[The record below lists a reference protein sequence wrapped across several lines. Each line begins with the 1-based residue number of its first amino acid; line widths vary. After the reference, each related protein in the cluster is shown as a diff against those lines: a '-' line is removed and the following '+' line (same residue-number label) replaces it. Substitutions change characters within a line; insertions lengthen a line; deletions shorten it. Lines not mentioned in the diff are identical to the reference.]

1 MAETQDAIEE
11 RLALVPTDEG
21 AAGEVQAEGEG
32 FAEAP
37 SDGEVRGQADARGEA
52 DVRGDERPQAEE
64 AELLEAEEA
73 ELLEAEAERREGSRP
88 TIEPSA
94 KLFLNRE
101 LSWLEFNQRVLDEM
115 RDPAVPLLERLKFGA
130 IASTNLDEFFMVRVA
145 GLFGQIHD
153 DVQHTPADGMS
164 PRDQLAAIA
173 PRVRRMR
180 TDLNTAL
187 IDEILPELRAR
198 GVALLEALE
207 LGREARAEAEATFR
221 EQVLPVLTPL
231 AIDPG
236 HPFPHLRNKSLNII
250 AMLTGT
256 HRHDASRAFA
266 LVQVPSVL
274 PRLVRLRSAEGD
286 GVRAAY
292 ALLDDLIAL
301 HIGELF
307 PGFRCIGAWTFRV
320 VRNFDLS
327 IDEEEAED
335 LLESVKQ
342 EVRRRDRGNAVAL
355 TIDGGA
361 AREAH
366 EMLREALG
374 LEESFVVSVDGPL
387 NVPDLAAMGETL
399 ADDPSLRDEPFTPQ
413 VLPPFRE
420 ATDLFDVIASRDVLL
435 HHPYES
441 FDPVV
446 RFIEDAAADPDV
458 LAIKQTLYRTSG
470 DSPIVKSLMRAAE
483 NGKQVTALVEIK
495 ARFDEENNIQWARK
509 LEEAGVHVV
518 YGLLGLKTHAKAA
531 LVVRREAGQ
540 LRRYVHLGTGNYN
553 PSTARLYTDIS
564 YFTSRP
570 DIAEDTSSLFNLLT
584 SCTAPATWRRLI
596 VAPLGLHER
605 VLGLIEREAAFARA
619 GRPARISAKMNSLVD
634 PDVIMALYR
643 ASQAGVQV
651 DLVVRGICCLRPG
664 IEGLS
669 ERIRVKSVVDR
680 FLEHS
685 RIFIFESGGAKEVY
699 CASADW
705 MQRNFHR
712 RVEVMFPIED
722 ESLKARVIDEVFRI
736 SWEDDCK
743 ASSLAPDGSY
753 ARERTDDPR
762 SPRRSQTRFLRR
774 ARDVAELADAKAR
787 RERPFI
793 VRPVRN
799 RPTKAPDSA
808 NVVGDDAPPER
819 P

>member
-1 MAETQDAIEE
+1 MQDIRED
-11 RLALVPTDEG
+11 LA
-21 AAGEVQAEGEG
+21 AEGPTEG
-32 FAEAP
+32 EAP
-37 SDGEVRGQADARGEA
+37 AQELARA
-52 DVRGDERPQAEE
+52 
-64 AELLEAEEA
+64 LEPD
-73 ELLEAEAERREGSRP
+73 RS
-88 TIEPSA
+88 
-94 KLFLNRE
+94 LFFNRE
-101 LSWLEFNQRVLDEM
+101 LSWLEFNQRVLDEA
-115 RDPAVPLLERLKFGA
+115 RDPSVPLLERLKFAA
-130 IASTNLDEFFMVRVA
+130 ITATNLDEFFMVRVA

-153 DVQHTPADGMS
+153 DVQQVPADGMT
-164 PRDQLAAIA
+164 PREQLEAIA
-173 PRVRRMR
+173 RRVRRMR
-180 TDLNTAL
+180 GDMNAAVV
-187 IDEILPELRAR
+187 DELLPELRAR
-198 GVALLEALE
+198 GIALLEATE
-207 LGREARAEAEATFR
+207 LDRTARAELNETFHT
-221 EQVLPVLTPL
+221 QVLPVLTPL

-250 AMLTGT
+250 AVLTGT

-274 PRLVRLRSAEGD
+274 PRLMRVRSAEVD
-286 GVRAAY
+286 GIRAAY
-292 ALLDDLIAL
+292 VLLDDVIAL

-307 PGFRCIGAWTFRV
+307 PGFRCVGAWTFRV

-342 EVRRRDRGNAVAL
+342 EVRRRDRGNAVAM
-355 TIDGGA
+355 TIDGGG

-366 EMLREALG
+366 DMLREALG
-374 LEESFVVSVDGPL
+374 LEESFVFAVDGPL
-387 NVPDLAAMGETL
+387 NVPDLLSMGEVL
-399 ADDPSLRDEPFTPQ
+399 GDDPAVRDEPFVPQ

-420 ATDLFDVIASRDVLL
+420 AEDVFAIVAQRDVLL

-446 RFIEDAAADPDV
+446 RFIDDAASDPDV

-470 DSPIVKSLMRAAE
+470 DSPIVKALMRAAE

-509 LEEAGVHVV
+509 MEEAGVHVV

-531 LVVRREAGQ
+531 LVVRREGGR

-553 PSTARLYTDIS
+553 PHTARLYTDLS
-564 YFTSRP
+564 YFTSRA
-570 DIAEDTSSLFNLLT
+570 DIADDTSSLFNLLT
-584 SCTAPATWRRLI
+584 SCTAPATWQKLI

-619 GRPARISAKMNSLVD
+619 GRKARILAKMNSLVD

-643 ASQAGVQV
+643 ASQAGVEI
-651 DLVVRGICCLRPG
+651 DLIVRGICCLRPG
-664 IEGLS
+664 IPGIS
-669 ERIRVKSVVDR
+669 ERIRVKSIVDR

-685 RIFIFESGGAKEVY
+685 RIFIFEAGGAQEVY
-699 CASADW
+699 AASADW

-722 ESLKARVIDEVFRI
+722 ESIKARIIDEVFAI
-736 SWEDDCK
+736 SWEDDVK
-743 ASSLAPDGSY
+743 ASILSADGSY
-753 ARERTDDPR
+753 TRAKPEGRP
-762 SPRRSQTRFLRR
+762 SRRSQLRFLRR
-774 ARDVAELADAKAR
+774 AREVAERADAKLR

-808 NVVGDDAPPER
+808 NVLPDDVPPER
-819 P
+819 G